1 MHESFSEYIRM
12 ATHNSSQQEKL
23 FEVGRLLQQT
33 REGTNWTI
41 EDMAKKLG
49 LRAEQILAIEE
60 GNSEPFNK
68 NAQPMIWYARLY
80 AKKLGI
86 ELPELV
92 FMDIKRASGTSSQP
106 LQNIPAFLM
115 AKKTNLSE

>member
-12 ATHNSSQQEKL
+12 AIHNSSQQEKL
-23 FEVGRLLQQT
+23 LEVGRLLQQT

-60 GNSEPFNK
+60 GNSELFNI

-115 AKKTNLSE
+115 AKKTNTSE

>member
-12 ATHNSSQQEKL
+12 AIHNSSQQEKL

-115 AKKTNLSE
+115 AKKTNPSE

>member
-1 MHESFSEYIRM
+1 M
-12 ATHNSSQQEKL
+12 AIHNSSQQEKL

-33 REGTNWTI
+33 REGTDWTI

-60 GNSEPFNK
+60 GNSELFNI

-115 AKKTNLSE
+115 AKKTNTSE

>member
-12 ATHNSSQQEKL
+12 AIHNYSQQEKL

-115 AKKTNLSE
+115 AKKTNPSE

>member
-1 MHESFSEYIRM
+1 
-12 ATHNSSQQEKL
+12 
-23 FEVGRLLQQT
+23 
-33 REGTNWTI
+33 
-41 EDMAKKLG
+41 

-115 AKKTNLSE
+115 AKKTNPSE

>member
-1 MHESFSEYIRM
+1 MHEYLFVPISMVMY
-12 ATHNSSQQEKL
+12 SSSHQEKL

-106 LQNIPAFLM
+106 LHNIPAFLM
-115 AKKTNLSE
+115 AKKTNPSE

>member
-1 MHESFSEYIRM
+1 VHESFSEYIRM

>member
-1 MHESFSEYIRM
+1 VHEYLFVPISMVMY
-12 ATHNSSQQEKL
+12 SSSHQEKL

-106 LQNIPAFLM
+106 LHNIPAFLM
-115 AKKTNLSE
+115 AKKTNPSE

>member
-1 MHESFSEYIRM
+1 MVMY
-12 ATHNSSQQEKL
+12 SSSHQEKL
-23 FEVGRLLQQT
+23 FEVGLLLQQT

-106 LQNIPAFLM
+106 SHNIPAFLM
-115 AKKTNLSE
+115 AKKTNPSE

>member
-1 MHESFSEYIRM
+1 M
-12 ATHNSSQQEKL
+12 AMYSSSHREKL

-33 REGTNWTI
+33 RENSNWTI

-60 GNSEPFNK
+60 ANSEPFNK
-68 NAQPMIWYARLY
+68 STQPMIWYARLY

-92 FMDIKRASGTSSQP
+92 FMDIKRTNGTPSQP
-106 LQNIPAFLM
+106 FQTIPAFLIE
-115 AKKTNLSE
+115 KKSKPND

>member
-1 MHESFSEYIRM
+1 MVMY
-12 ATHNSSQQEKL
+12 SSSHQEKL

-60 GNSEPFNK
+60 GNSEPFN
-68 NAQPMIWYARLY
+68 
-80 AKKLGI
+80 
-86 ELPELV
+86 
-92 FMDIKRASGTSSQP
+92 
-106 LQNIPAFLM
+106 
-115 AKKTNLSE
+115 

>member
-1 MHESFSEYIRM
+1 M
-12 ATHNSSQQEKL
+12 AMHNSSQQEKL
-23 FEVGRLLQQT
+23 FEVGRLLQQK
-33 REGTNWTI
+33 RESTDWTI

-60 GNSEPFNK
+60 GNSELFNK
-68 NAQPMIWYARLY
+68 NTQPMIWYARLY

-92 FMDIKRASGTSSQP
+92 FMDIKRASGTPSQP
-106 LQNIPAFLM
+106 IHNIPAFLM
-115 AKKTNLSE
+115 VKKTNPSE